1 MIALY
6 ILLGIFALAFALCL
20 IKLRFTA
27 SYDEKLRLELS
38 VLFLKFTL
46 LPTKGKLKK
55 SKKKDKKIPQKKK
68 DGEDKKK
75 KKPSTLKK
83 LSDKKGVDGLL
94 SMFVELSQLATST
107 LKKLFERVVIE
118 KLDVNIKVV
127 GEDAADTALKY
138 GKLCGVF
145 YSAVAVVCGVCK
157 CESYNLNVTPDFDDE
172 AKAEVK
178 AYSSFYIRV
187 FYVLK
192 YALSAL
198 VKLLIIRY
206 KNR

>member
-46 LPTKGKLKK
+46 LPTKEKPKK

-83 LSDKKGVDGLL
+83 LS
-94 SMFVELSQLATST
+94 
-107 LKKLFERVVIE
+107 
-118 KLDVNIKVV
+118 
-127 GEDAADTALKY
+127 
-138 GKLCGVF
+138 
-145 YSAVAVVCGVCK
+145 
-157 CESYNLNVTPDFDDE
+157 
-172 AKAEVK
+172 VK
-178 AYSSFYIRV
+178 MYIG
-187 FYVLK
+187 
-192 YALSAL
+192 
-198 VKLLIIRY
+198 
-206 KNR
+206 